1 MENAYTK
8 NFCNK
13 SPSDVFCIL
22 MHVMPE
28 AELFPNLMTYKS
40 EPKKQNMLFQNF
52 NSQILRLQ
60 FRRNCS
66 CSCSC
71 FCPMFLEVIQ
81 NFTVHPCLTNEF
93 FRRTS
98 ASCSFPKQMVQ
109 CIIMAAVRS
118 SPASYRGKFH
128 TEVHFPILRYTSQE
142 ASILMI
148 ATRCAVSTSA
158 IKPEY

>member
-22 MHVMPE
+22 MHVMQE
-28 AELFPNLMTYKS
+28 AELFPNLMTS
-40 EPKKQNMLFQNF
+40 QSGPKKQNMLFQNF

-60 FRRNCS
+60 FRGN
-66 CSCSC
+66 CSC

-81 NFTVHPCLTNEF
+81 NFTVHPSLTNKL

-98 ASCSFPKQMVQ
+98 ASYSFPKQMVQ

-128 TEVHFPILRYTSQE
+128 TEVHFPILRYTSQT
-142 ASILMI
+142 ARIMMI
-148 ATRCAVSTSA
+148 ATRCAVFTSA